1 MHELCVA
8 GANLSVGRRAP
19 QLITL
24 LLVVGLSLTLGLV
37 ELVTVVPRD
46 AHGLAPAGKREHK
59 ELCLLI

>member
-1 MHELCVA
+1 MNCVYA
-8 GANLSVGRRAP
+8 SGANLSVGRRAP

-46 AHGLAPAGKREHK
+46 AHGSAPAGKS
-59 ELCLLI
+59 EL